1 LIDKSIGRI
10 VVILSID
17 DVICK
22 MMYKMTEKEN
32 ERTGGSYRLKYIGER
47 VSGGSTIPEME

>member
-1 LIDKSIGRI
+1 LIDKSIGRV